1 VGVSGEG
8 IAGAAQRGG
17 VALGQVGG
25 EGVKQFRIFSAFATA
40 DTRLPAAAS
49 GWGTVGFCKGISAF

>member
-1 VGVSGEG
+1 VGVCGEG

-40 DTRLPAAAS
+40 DTRLPAAVS
-49 GWGTVGFCKGISAF
+49 E